1 MTITVKGL
9 PADMHAALREAA
21 KARGKSLNSYVISV
35 LAENVE
41 DEGRRRGMRERWV
54 EYQKFLATL
63 PPLSDSTPLIRE
75 DRDQDHR

>member
-1 MTITVKGL
+1 MTITVKGF
-9 PADMHAALREAA
+9 PADMHAALKEAA
-21 KARGKSLNSYVISV
+21 NARGKSLNSYVISV

-41 DEGRRRGMRERWV
+41 DEARRRGMRERWV

-63 PPLSDSTPLIRE
+63 PPLSDSTSLIRE

>member
-1 MTITVKGL
+1 MNVTIKDL
-9 PADMHAALREAA
+9 PAATHAALKEAA

-41 DEGRRRGMRERWV
+41 DEERRRGMRERWV